1 MVRKR
6 LVDRH
11 RERREE
17 VKKDANDLLI
27 SGRVS
32 SHRRRSP
39 VGGGEWQKIGDG
51 IGGFGGAERVVS
63 G

>member
-27 SGRVS
+27 SGRVR

-39 VGGGEWQKIGDG
+39 VGGGE
-51 IGGFGGAERVVS
+51 
-63 G
+63 

>member
-17 VKKDANDLLI
+17 VKK
-27 SGRVS
+27 GRKRSSYLRRS

-51 IGGFGGAERVVS
+51 VGGFGGAERVVF

>member
-6 LVDRH
+6 LIDRH

-27 SGRVS
+27 SGRVVIAGAL
-32 SHRRRSP
+32 RWA
-39 VGGGEWQKIGDG
+39 VGSGRKSAMGSEVL
-51 IGGFGGAERVVS
+51 AERNE
-63 G
+63 